1 MLPHHIDAMLYH
13 LRKRPLLGELVRADP
28 RRAILE
34 ALAGSNEW
42 RAVPPLMPLIAAND
56 ALTPIAARTAA
67 RLLLGVS
74 PSQLSW
80 IDVEARRYLA
90 PDRSHRPWQELTA
103 AAIPA
108 LIENLRPQWTAIGLL
123 ASHANGY
130 VRQAAVS
137 ALGSATDG
145 TEIPFLALRAN
156 DWVPDVSTVATSLL
170 AARLAPA
177 HQAQVLESMPVIAR
191 LLGQQRH
198 NHQRLSDG
206 FASVMLGAD
215 FAVLQARLQ
224 ALDTGVARFVYSLLL
239 AAAPADHPILVG
251 ALGATDPA
259 IRQAAVRKHAS
270 RPSTEVA
277 ARLIPLSRTDSA
289 PGVRREALSV
299 VAERAPASLRPLLPE
314 ILLDRSA
321 RIRMLAQYLAVR
333 LDPTLDVKALYRT
346 RLADRRRDYRA
357 AAIAGL
363 GETGT
368 RDDAT
373 EIEGLLNDDSPK
385 IRRTSLRA
393 FARLD
398 GDRALP
404 AAMSALEDRSASVRT
419 AARAIARA
427 HGHRVD
433 FNRLHGR
440 WRQASDPDVRMG
452 MLLVLAQAPKW
463 DAVVYLLEALADSS
477 ESMHG
482 YASRLLRDWIDAYN
496 RSHLQPSRDH
506 LLRIRAALAAP
517 AARLDPHAARFLSLI
532 VEER

>member
-1 MLPHHIDAMLYH
+1 MLYH
-13 LRKRPLLGELVRADP
+13 LRKRPLLGELVRDDP

-56 ALTPIAARTAA
+56 ALSPIAARTAA
-67 RLLLGVS
+67 RLLHGVS
-74 PSQLSW
+74 PSQLAS

-108 LIENLRPQWTAIGLL
+108 LIENLRPQWKAIGLL

-130 VRQAAVS
+130 VRQAVVS
-137 ALGSATDG
+137 ALGAANDG
-145 TEIPFLALRAN
+145 TEIPFLALRSN
-156 DWVPDVSTVATSLL
+156 DWVPDVSIAATSLL
-170 AARLAPA
+170 AARLVPA
-177 HQAQVLESMPVIAR
+177 HQAQVLESIPFIAR

-198 NHQRLSDG
+198 NHERVSDA
-206 FASVMLGAD
+206 FATVMLGAD
-215 FAVLQARLQ
+215 FAVVQARLQ
-224 ALDTGVARFVYSLLL
+224 SADIGVARFVYSLLL
-239 AAAPADHPILVG
+239 AAAPADHPMLVG

-259 IRQAAVRKHAS
+259 VRQAAVRKYAS
-270 RPSTEVA
+270 RPGAEVA

-289 PGVRREALSV
+289 PGVRKEALSV
-299 VAERAPASLRPLLPE
+299 VAAQAPASLRPLLPE
-314 ILLDRSA
+314 ILLDHSA

-346 RLADRRRDYRA
+346 RLSDWRRDYRA

-368 RDDAT
+368 RDDAS
-373 EIEGLLNDDSPK
+373 EIEGLLNDDSAK

-404 AAMSALEDRSASVRT
+404 AAMSALEDSSGSVRA
-419 AARAIARA
+419 AARAIALA
-427 HGHRVD
+427 QGHRVD

-440 WRQASDPDVRMG
+440 WRQASDPDVRIG

-463 DAVVYLLEALADSS
+463 DAVAYLLDAVADSS
-477 ESMHG
+477 DSMHG
-482 YASRLLRDWIDAYN
+482 HASRLLNDWIDGFN
-496 RSHLQPSRDH
+496 RSHLQPSREH
-506 LLRIRAALAAP
+506 LQRIRAALAAP
-517 AARLDPHAARFLSLI
+517 AARLDPRAARFLSSI